1 MAHFHGFEGGGSF
14 GHHVGCVV
22 FVFPWRPTYL
32 CGFLLAVLIIEA
44 TCSVHHVTGY
54 GYNRVG
60 GLGRNLLMS
69 PTNTMMA
76 MGVIMTGRFRPGKQ
90 KGGNKERRGKKILRE
105 PKKSI

>member
-1 MAHFHGFEGGGSF
+1 MHGPLSRVLGEGVGGWGGSF

-44 TCSVHHVTGY
+44 TCSVHHVTGC

-60 GLGRNLLMS
+60 GL
-69 PTNTMMA
+69 
-76 MGVIMTGRFRPGKQ
+76 
-90 KGGNKERRGKKILRE
+90 ER
-105 PKKSI
+105 